1 LVQEQWTSGKVEGL
15 VGYGRR
21 NFMVPIPHFATWDAF
36 NDYLEEQCR
45 KRQADI
51 LRGHK
56 ISIGE
61 RLKADLAAMRPL
73 PAALLIVTEN

>member
-1 LVQEQWTSGKVEGL
+1 
-15 VGYGRR
+15 
-21 NFMVPIPHFATWDAF
+21 MVPIPHFATWDAF

-45 KRQADI
+45 KQQADI